1 MIKRSLLLFLTLCV
15 SLSTFML
22 SGVSAAAQNPVDTT
36 QIDQIKREA
45 TAIGEGGRVSLKLRG
60 NRKIT
65 GHLNYVG
72 DDFLQ
77 ITDDKSKATAKI
89 SYADVVQIERKKEKS
104 GLSTKAKV
112 AFGIIGGLIVLSLIG
127 NGTGG

>member
-1 MIKRSLLLFLTLCV
+1 
-15 SLSTFML
+15 ML
-22 SGVSAAAQNPVDTT
+22 SGVSTAAQNPVDTT
-36 QIDQIKREA
+36 QIEQIKREA
-45 TAIGEGGRVSLKLRG
+45 AAIGDGGRVSLKLRDK
-60 NRKIT
+60 RKIT

-104 GLSTKAKV
+104 GMSTKLKIGLA
-112 AFGIIGGLIVLSLIG
+112 IIGGLVVMSLIG